1 MHFCTKAVVAKF
13 NSTAEAFLLFPR
25 VGHIVSELNDDLIR
39 ERFVYSYRLIDQI
52 RDNHMEMLAVIYGKR
67 AQEVANI
74 YPK

>member
-1 MHFCTKAVVAKF
+1 M
-13 NSTAEAFLLFPR
+13 
-25 VGHIVSELNDDLIR
+25 SELNDDLIR

>member
-1 MHFCTKAVVAKF
+1 M
-13 NSTAEAFLLFPR
+13 
-25 VGHIVSELNDDLIR
+25 SELNDDLIR
-39 ERFVYSYRLIDQI
+39 EIFVCSYRLIDQI